1 MTSVFT
7 LCIPAKSDSERDAVA
22 AAWKVRGGEVVAL
35 DRFWDPPPLE
45 REKVRLYGNDTFC
58 LVVAQKLG
66 LTLISPPDD
75 LLLQLGPSVA
85 CRAIKAQTLSQG
97 LQGPFPTFIKPLVPK
112 VFRAAIYGDA
122 EALRTETTGLVL
134 DTPVLNS
141 EIVTFESEA
150 RAWVCDGEIKSISV
164 YEGMGRVLDAR
175 SFLESFIAHP
185 SIPRTCVL
193 DAGYIGGRGWA
204 LVEAN
209 ATWGAGLNGCDPAAA
224 ATCLEFATQ

>member
-1 MTSVFT
+1 MADVLT

-22 AAWKVRGGEVVAL
+22 AAWQARGGEVLAL

-45 REKVRLYGNDTFC
+45 RANVRLYGNDTFC

-66 LTLISPPDD
+66 LTLVSPPDD
-75 LLLQLGPSVA
+75 LLILLGPSATWRV
-85 CRAIKAQTLSQG
+85 IEAQTLAQG

-112 VFRAAIYGDA
+112 VFRAAIYEDA
-122 EALRTETTGLVL
+122 DSLRVETTGLAL
-134 DTPVLNS
+134 DTPILNS

-150 RAWVCDGEIKSISV
+150 RAWVCDGEIKSIAV
-164 YEGMGRVLDAR
+164 YEGTGSVVGAR
-175 SFLESFIAHP
+175 LFLESFLMNS

-193 DAGYIGGRGWA
+193 DAGYIPGRGWA

-209 ATWGAGLNGCDPAAA
+209 ATWGAGLNGCDPEAAA
-224 ATCLEFATQ
+224 LCLEFATQ